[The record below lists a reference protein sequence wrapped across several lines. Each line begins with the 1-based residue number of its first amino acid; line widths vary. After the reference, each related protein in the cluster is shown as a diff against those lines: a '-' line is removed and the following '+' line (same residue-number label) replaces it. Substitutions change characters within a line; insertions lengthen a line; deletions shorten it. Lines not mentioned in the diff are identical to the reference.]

1 MLPSSGLF
9 QNVNQAIKS
18 LKNIVKHISFH
29 NCENTMHGNVRRQYN
44 VIVKIGRNTKK
55 KCNEINAEF
64 TFFQKYGN
72 TTVTTR
78 HSQINQQEHRSL
90 IKRELSRSCGCE
102 ETIPFIGW

>member
-44 VIVKIGRNTKK
+44 VIVKIGRNTKRK
-55 KCNEINAEF
+55 
-64 TFFQKYGN
+64 
-72 TTVTTR
+72 V
-78 HSQINQQEHRSL
+78 
-90 IKRELSRSCGCE
+90 
-102 ETIPFIGW
+102 